1 MDFIY
6 YGTAF
11 GTKIRFSAV
20 ITKNTV
26 EEARRRH
33 SLSPLACAVLGR
45 ALTGALL
52 VSPWLAERET
62 FTIDILGDG
71 PVKRVVAQSFSFKV
85 RGYVGNPNVSLP
97 LKEPRK
103 FDVGKAVG
111 RGTLRVIRDLGLRS
125 PYISQ
130 IPIRSGEI
138 AEDLAYYFNVSEQIP
153 TAMALG
159 VLVGTEGVRMAGG
172 FALQILERDL
182 DEKIVERLEKNVSKI
197 ESVTKFL
204 SHHSP
209 LDILEEI
216 LGNDLVEYERKVV
229 GFECN
234 CTRERAYNAL
244 MVLSSGEIEDMLE
257 EKKGEVV
264 CKWCGKKYLFLEDDL
279 KRALDEKNHLGHLSS
294 RGGSSGNGE

>member
-11 GTKIRFSAV
+11 DAKVRFSAA
-20 ITKNTV
+20 ITKNIV

-71 PVKRVVAQSFSFKV
+71 PVKRVVAQSSSFKV
-85 RGYVGNPNVSLP
+85 RGYVGNPSISLP
-97 LKEPRK
+97 LKKSGK

-111 RGTLRVIRDLGLRS
+111 KGTLRVIRDLGLRN
-125 PYISQ
+125 PYVSQ
-130 IPIRSGEI
+130 VPIKSGEI

-172 FALQILERDL
+172 FAIQILERDL
-182 DEKIVERLEKNVSKI
+182 DESIIERLEKNVKKI
-197 ESVTKFL
+197 GAVTKYL
-204 SHHSP
+204 STHSP

-216 LGNDLVEYERKVV
+216 LGNDLVEYERRIVK
-229 GFECN
+229 FECN
-234 CTRERAYNAL
+234 CTREKAYNAL

-264 CKWCGKKYLFLEDDL
+264 CKWCGKRYLFLEDEL
-279 KRALDEKNHLGHLSS
+279 KRALNEKNHLGHLSS
-294 RGGSSGNGE
+294 RGGSSGNEE